1 MDAIN
6 AHLRS
11 RAKSAIEPHHFDNA
25 TIVVSADLDKDID
38 KSDGIQGIDESPIET
53 QVSSWKIIWIKN
65 VLQHERVYEGTRER
79 VHERV
84 ERQQLL
90 LPI

>member
-11 RAKSAIEPHHFDNA
+11 RAKSAIEPYHFDNV
-25 TIVVSADLDKDID
+25 TVVVSADLEWQKMLT
-38 KSDGIQGIDESPIET
+38 SPIET
-53 QVSSWKIIWIKN
+53 QDSSWKIIWIKN